1 MPFARALNGT
11 LILAF
16 LLPLLACVPALDWRE
31 VRVAQTPLRLLM
43 PCRPHAQDRTIQLA
57 GQTVQ
62 WRLLVC
68 STGDHSVGV
77 AWADMGDPAQVGP
90 ALTGLLAAAGA
101 NLGAAI
107 PSAAPLRVP
116 GATPH
121 AGSQQVLL
129 AGRRSDGQPVQ
140 MQLALFTFGTLVFQV
155 TALGP
160 SVTTDLSEPLMDS
173 LRFQP

>member
-11 LILAF
+11 LIFALM
-16 LLPLLACVPALDWRE
+16 LPLLACAPALEWRE

-57 GQTVQ
+57 GQPVQ

-77 AWADMGDPAQVGP
+77 GWADMGSPAQVGP

-101 NLGAAI
+101 NLGAAT
-107 PSAAPLRVP
+107 PSATPLRVP

-121 AGSQQVLL
+121 AGSQQVRVV
-129 AGRRSDGQPVQ
+129 GRRSDGQPVQ
-140 MQLALFTFGTLVFQV
+140 MQLALFTFGTSVFQV
-155 TALGP
+155 TAMGP
-160 SVTTDLSEPLMDS
+160 SVTTDLTEPLMDS